1 MTELFSTPDSW
12 HAETARLLA
21 VLGREVPD
29 LRVAAVLDD
38 GRLLPED
45 GASMPRELLDRARHC
60 RAEEWGEAEMP
71 LLSPDRRFVVVPL
84 PRLQATLFADGEHR
98 DFSAD
103 GLTTLLRLLIRLFFT
118 EREKEL
124 LTKKI
129 TIQKN
134 QFARKFQVME
144 EKHQEMLEEAE
155 SSYRIIQEQQE
166 KYSRTLKSEIESQTK
181 ELRRSKAEAEAA
193 NVAKSQFLASMSH
206 EIRTPMNGVIGFTD
220 MLLATEL
227 DEEQRDFSLTIK
239 RSGEALLGLINDI
252 LDFSKVEAG
261 QMTLEYIDF
270 DPEITAHDVCEII
283 RPRVSGKPIEVL
295 CRIDDL
301 LPANIKGDPGRYR
314 QVLVNL
320 LGNAAKFTEKG
331 ELELSLEPYGETEE
345 TITLLAKIR
354 DTGIG
359 IPEDKFATIFEAFKQ
374 ADGTT
379 TRKYGGTG
387 LGLSICKRIATLM
400 GGDVW
405 VESQPGVGTTFHFTA
420 VMRKSTLSQ
429 SRPPAAENLKD
440 KRILVVDDNQ
450 ANNNIVRRI
459 LENAGMRVTTLLDST
474 DALAE
479 MTRAEQVGSDYDF
492 AILDLQMPL
501 LSGFE
506 LAEKIRGAGHPF
518 ASMPLLAYTSSTE
531 RVAQRCKDVGFSAF
545 LTKPARRNVLLR
557 TLSRILGAKEE
568 IVAPTVEKKLVTQ
581 YSLREELKQSVRIL
595 LAEDNPVNQKLA
607 MVMLGKAGYKVTAV
621 ANGRLAVEA
630 VVAAPEDF
638 DTILMDIQ
646 MPEMDGYEATRQ
658 LRQRGFTSIPIIAMT
673 ANAMKGDK
681 ELCLEAGMN
690 DYITKPIKREVVFQI
705 LERWLQL
712 NT

>member
-1 MTELFSTPDSW
+1 MADLFSTPDTSFT
-12 HAETARLLA
+12 ETTQLLNA
-21 VLGREVPD
+21 LAQEVPG
-29 LRVAAVLDD
+29 LGIAAVLDD

-45 GASMPRELLDRARHC
+45 GAVLPRELLARARTS
-60 RAEEWGEAEMP
+60 RAEEWGEGETP
-71 LLSPDRRFVVVPL
+71 LFSPDQRFVVFPL
-84 PRLQATLFADGEHR
+84 PRLRATLLLDGEHR

-103 GLTTLLRLLIRLFFT
+103 GLATLLRLAVRLFF
-118 EREKEL
+118 ERREVAQ

-129 TIQKN
+129 AIQKS
-134 QFARKFQVME
+134 QFTRKFKVME

-155 SSYRIIQEQQE
+155 NSYRIIQEQQE
-166 KYSRTLKSEIESQTK
+166 NYSRTLQSEIAKQTQ

-261 QMTLEYIDF
+261 QMSLEYIDF
-270 DPEITAHDVCEII
+270 DPEITAHDVCELI
-283 RPRVSGKPIEVL
+283 RPRVAGKPIEVL

-301 LPANIKGDPGRYR
+301 LPANIKGDPGRFR

-320 LGNAAKFTEKG
+320 LGNAAKFTEQG
-331 ELELSLEPYGETEE
+331 ELELSLEPIGEGDE

-359 IPEDKFATIFEAFKQ
+359 IAKEKFATIFEAFKQ

-387 LGLSICKRIATLM
+387 LGLSICKRIAALM

-405 VESQPGVGTTFHFTA
+405 VESEVGVGTTFHFTA
-420 VMRKSTLSQ
+420 EMRKSTLNQ
-429 SRPPAAENLKD
+429 GRTPTAENLKG
-440 KRILVVDDNQ
+440 KRILVVDDNR
-450 ANNNIVRRI
+450 ANNEIVRNI
-459 LENAGMRVTTLLDST
+459 LENAGMIVTTLLDST
-474 DALAE
+474 QAIALLTQANQ
-479 MTRAEQVGSDYDF
+479 AASPYDL

-501 LSGFE
+501 LSGFD
-506 LAEKIRGAGHPF
+506 LAEKIRGAGLPF
-518 ASMPLLAYTSSTE
+518 AYIPLLAYTSSTE

-568 IVAPTVEKKLVTQ
+568 IVEAAAEKKLVTQ

-607 MVMLGKAGYKVTAV
+607 MAMLGKAGYKVTAV

-630 VVAAPEDF
+630 MLAAPEDF

-658 LRQRGFTSIPIIAMT
+658 LRARGYTEIPIIAMT

-681 ELCLEAGMN
+681 ELCLAAGMN

-705 LERWLQL
+705 LERWLHL
-712 NT
+712 AT

>member
-1 MTELFSTPDSW
+1 MIDLFSQADRSF
-12 HAETARLLA
+12 AESQQLLTTVLAEIPELRLL
-21 VLGREVPD
+21 
-29 LRVAAVLDD
+29 AVLDD
-38 GRLLPED
+38 GRILPED
-45 GASMPRELLDRARHC
+45 GADLPRQLIERTRKY
-60 RAEEWGEAEMP
+60 RAEEWGEGDTP
-71 LLSPDRRFVVVPL
+71 LISPDQRFVVMPL
-84 PRLQATLFADGEHR
+84 PRMQMTLVTDGEHD
-98 DFSAD
+98 DFSAG
-103 GLTTLLRLLIRLFFT
+103 GLATLLRLAVRGFL
-118 EREKEL
+118 ERREL
-124 LTKKI
+124 EQLSKKI

-134 QFARKFQVME
+134 QFTRRFQVME
-144 EKHQEMLEEAE
+144 EKHQELLEEAQK
-155 SSYRIIQEQQE
+155 SYQTIQEQQE
-166 KYSRTLKSEIESQTK
+166 SYSRTLKSEIDKQTQ

-193 NVAKSQFLASMSH
+193 NVAKGQFLASMSH

-220 MLLATEL
+220 MLLATNL
-227 DEEQRDFSLTIK
+227 DEEQKDYSLTIK

-261 QMTLEYIDF
+261 QMSLEYIDF
-270 DPEITAHDVCEII
+270 DPEITAHDVCELI
-283 RPRVSGKPIEVL
+283 RPRVVGKPIDVL

-314 QVLVNL
+314 QVLINL

-331 ELELSLEPYGETEE
+331 ELELSLEPCGESED

-359 IPEDKFATIFEAFKQ
+359 IAKDKYATIFEAFKQ

-387 LGLSICKRIATLM
+387 LGLSICKSIAALM

-405 VESQPGVGTTFHFTA
+405 VESTVGAGTTFFFTA
-420 VMRKSTLSQ
+420 VMRKSNLCQ
-429 SRPPAAENLKD
+429 SHPPAAENLKG
-440 KRILVVDDNQ
+440 KRLLVVDDNSV
-450 ANNNIVRRI
+450 NNEIVRGI
-459 LENAGMRVTTLLDST
+459 LENAGVSVSTLLDST
-474 DALAE
+474 GAMAE
-479 MTRAEQVGSDYDF
+479 LTRAEQAGTPYDV
-492 AILDLQMPL
+492 AILDLQMPF
-501 LSGFE
+501 LSGFD
-506 LAEKIRGAGHPF
+506 LATLIRGAGQPCS
-518 ASMPLLAYTSSTE
+518 AMPLLAYTSSAE

-545 LTKPARRNVLLR
+545 LTKPARRSVLLR

-568 IVAPTVEKKLVTQ
+568 IQENPADPKLVTQ

-607 MVMLGKAGYKVTAV
+607 MVMLSKAGYKVSVV

-658 LRQRGFTSIPIIAMT
+658 IRRHGFTTIPIIAMT

-681 ELCLEAGMN
+681 ELCLDAGMN

-705 LERWLQL
+705 LERWLSL
-712 NT
+712 NN

>member
-1 MTELFSTPDSW
+1 MTDLFNHADRSLTDSEQLLAAIREELP
-12 HAETARLLA
+12 ELRLL
-21 VLGREVPD
+21 
-29 LRVAAVLDD
+29 AVLDD
-38 GRLLPED
+38 GRILPGD
-45 GASMPRELLDRARHC
+45 GAGLPRQLIERARKY
-60 RAEEWGEAEMP
+60 RAEEWGEGEIP
-71 LLSPDRRFVVVPL
+71 LISPDQRFVVMPL
-84 PRLQATLFADGEHR
+84 PRMQTTLVTDGEHG
-98 DFSAD
+98 DFSAG
-103 GLTTLLRLLIRLFFT
+103 GLAILLRLAVRGFF
-118 EREKEL
+118 ERREVEQL
-124 LTKKI
+124 SKKLA
-129 TIQKN
+129 IQKN
-134 QFARKFQVME
+134 QFTRKFQVME
-144 EKHQEMLEEAE
+144 EKHQEMLEEAQK
-155 SSYRIIQEQQE
+155 SYQTIQEQQE
-166 KYSRTLKSEIESQTK
+166 RYSRTLKSEIDKQTQ

-193 NVAKSQFLASMSH
+193 NVAKGQFLASMSH

-220 MLLATEL
+220 MLLATNL
-227 DEEQRDFSLTIK
+227 DEEQKDYSLTIK

-261 QMTLEYIDF
+261 QMSLEYIDF
-270 DPEITAHDVCEII
+270 DPEITAHDVCELI
-283 RPRVSGKPIEVL
+283 RPRVVGKPIEVL

-314 QVLVNL
+314 QVLINL

-331 ELELSLEPYGETEE
+331 ELELSLEPWGETAD

-359 IPEDKFATIFEAFKQ
+359 IAKDKYATIFEAFKQ

-387 LGLSICKRIATLM
+387 LGLSICKSIATLM

-405 VESQPGVGTTFHFTA
+405 VESTVGVGTTFFFTA
-420 VMRKSTLSQ
+420 VMRKSTLCQ
-429 SRPPAAENLKD
+429 SRAPAAENLKG
-440 KRILVVDDNQ
+440 KRLLVVDDNS
-450 ANNNIVRRI
+450 ANNEIVRSI
-459 LENAGMRVTTLLDST
+459 LENAGLSVSTLLDST
-474 DALAE
+474 GAMAE
-479 MTRAEQVGSDYDF
+479 LTRAEQTGTPYDV

-501 LSGFE
+501 LSGFD
-506 LAEKIRGAGHPF
+506 LATLIRGAGPPCS
-518 ASMPLLAYTSSTE
+518 AMPLLAYTSSAE

-545 LTKPARRNVLLR
+545 LTKPARRSVLLR

-568 IVAPTVEKKLVTQ
+568 IQEIPSETKLVTQ

-607 MVMLGKAGYKVTAV
+607 MVMLSKAGYKVTLV

-630 VVAAPEDF
+630 LVAAPEDF

-658 LRQRGFTSIPIIAMT
+658 IRRRGFTAIPIIAMT

-681 ELCLEAGMN
+681 ELCLGAGMN

-705 LERWLQL
+705 LERWLSL
-712 NT
+712 SN